1 MTYAVLVA
9 LFPALAAFVSIYGI
23 LLDPSQVEKR
33 VSALSGVLPDQS
45 RQLLADELHKLVS
58 ASSGTLGLS
67 AFVGLLLALWSA
79 SRGMSG
85 LISALN
91 IAYEENEKRGFF
103 KLNLLAVGLTI
114 ALMIGGATVMALVT
128 ALPAAVQLVGIIGA
142 TMWLLLVLEWPLL
155 LVIIMMGFAALYRY
169 GPARAKPQW
178 RWVSS
183 GAVAADTLWITASVA
198 FTIYVANFN
207 SYDKTYGSLGGVVI
221 LLAWLYLSAFVAL
234 FGAVINA
241 QSEKQTRKSQPRGR
255 PNRWV
260 KRGARAADTLGPTR
274 G

>member
-1 MTYAVLVA
+1 MRRCGCSSSWNGRCCLSRHDGICSP
-9 LFPALAAFVSIYGI
+9 LSIW
-23 LLDPSQVEKR
+23 PRPRE
-33 VSALSGVLPDQS
+33 
-45 RQLLADELHKLVS
+45 
-58 ASSGTLGLS
+58 
-67 AFVGLLLALWSA
+67 
-79 SRGMSG
+79 
-85 LISALN
+85 
-91 IAYEENEKRGFF
+91 
-103 KLNLLAVGLTI
+103 
-114 ALMIGGATVMALVT
+114 AT
-128 ALPAAVQLVGIIGA
+128 
-142 TMWLLLVLEWPLL
+142 
-155 LVIIMMGFAALYRY
+155 
-169 GPARAKPQW
+169 W

-241 QSEKQTRKSQPRGR
+241 QSEKQTRKSRPRGR